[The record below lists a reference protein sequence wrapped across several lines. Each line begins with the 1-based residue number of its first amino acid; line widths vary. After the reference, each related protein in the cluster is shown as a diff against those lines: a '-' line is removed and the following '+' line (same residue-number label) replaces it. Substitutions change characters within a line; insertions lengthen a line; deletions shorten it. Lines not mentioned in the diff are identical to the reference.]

1 MTTFQLVPA
10 GPFSLG
16 ASAAFLEG
24 FSPAAYRGAGDGH
37 LHVAFVPDGE
47 AEAAGVC
54 LRQADRVGGGG
65 GVRRS
70 PPGRSGGPGGPDP
83 VAGRRRDRVP
93 RGGRA
98 GPGGRR
104 TAGALAGTAAG
115 RVLLTVRGRR
125 LGADRAPQPDRAGG
139 PGQ

>member
-47 AEAAGVC
+47 AEAAGVG
-54 LRQADRVGGGG
+54 LREPGGGG
-65 GVRRS
+65 GGGGWGGYGRWTSTAPGSRRWPRGTRWS
-70 PPGRSGGPGGPDP
+70 PVCRRAGRDCGRSGSSH
-83 VAGRRRDRVP
+83 
-93 RGGRA
+93 
-98 GPGGRR
+98 R
-104 TAGALAGTAAG
+104 T
-115 RVLLTVRGRR
+115 R
-125 LGADRAPQPDRAGG
+125 PP
-139 PGQ
+139 P